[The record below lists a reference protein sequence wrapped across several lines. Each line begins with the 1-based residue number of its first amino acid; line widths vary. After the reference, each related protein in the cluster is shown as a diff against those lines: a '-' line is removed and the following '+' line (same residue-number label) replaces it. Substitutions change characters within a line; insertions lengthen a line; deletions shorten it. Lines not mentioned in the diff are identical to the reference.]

1 MPILRLQLDS
11 LGPFGNAVLSRTG
24 QTALHILLLASGAED
39 FRIDAFNNALA
50 EIHNKHPAEHPH
62 LRRRQ
67 SDAVRLV
74 QRLGHVVQQL
84 RQPLVERLDR
94 AAGLVQ
100 KGIRFP
106 QNIAYCH
113 GQFILSVRAFRAER
127 LYTVYVGFIF
137 FKACPQD

>member
-1 MPILRLQLDS
+1 MIVLVAHAPRHQIAAGHHEKFAVPILRLQLDS
-11 LGPFGNAVLSRTG
+11 LGSFGNAVLSRTG

-74 QRLGHVVQQL
+74 QRLGHVV
-84 RQPLVERLDR
+84 
-94 AAGLVQ
+94 
-100 KGIRFP
+100 
-106 QNIAYCH
+106 
-113 GQFILSVRAFRAER
+113 
-127 LYTVYVGFIF
+127 
-137 FKACPQD
+137 